1 MDIKFVRLIRKV
13 PRFIRNHGKDNL
25 FVYILTIPLLSF
37 FSLLLTPIKKKTD
50 KDPFYHVFNRFTA
63 TVNEMPQAA
72 LLEIGSRNV
81 TGVVKRDLF
90 QSTVDYTGVDIH
102 AGENV
107 DVVADVHELSSHLP
121 QNHYDAVFSIS
132 VFEHL
137 AMPWQAVIE
146 INRLMKPG
154 GLLFIATHPVI
165 PPHELPW
172 DFWRYSSETFKVL
185 LNQRTGFEILE
196 SVEGTPA
203 RILSLSRDRTTSKV
217 HLIPVHQS
225 IGVLARKID
234 VADAALSWK
243 LPVSS
248 LLQSQYPKGKTTA

>member
-1 MDIKFVRLIRKV
+1 MDIKIVTLIRKI
-13 PRFIRNHGKDNL
+13 PRFVEKHGIESFILYLITLPL
-25 FVYILTIPLLSF
+25 FSIVSW
-37 FSLLLTPIKKKTD
+37 LLTPIKKKTD
-50 KDPFYHVFNRFTA
+50 KDPFYHVFNRFAA
-63 TVNEMPQAA
+63 TVNNMPHAS

-81 TGVVKRDLF
+81 TGAVRRDVF
-90 QSTVDYTGVDIH
+90 QSNVDYTGLDIH

-121 QNHYDAVFSIS
+121 QDHYDAVFTIS

-137 AMPWQAVIE
+137 AMPWQALVE
-146 INRLMKPG
+146 INRVMKPG

-172 DFWRYSSETFKVL
+172 DFWRYSRETFKVL
-185 LNQRTGFEILE
+185 LNKRTGFEILE

-203 RILSLSRDRTTSKV
+203 RILSMSRDRTTSKV

-234 VADAALSWK
+234 APDEALSWK

-248 LLQSQYPKGKTTA
+248 LLQTEYPNG

>member
-1 MDIKFVRLIRKV
+1 MENKLISKIRKI
-13 PRFIRNHGKDNL
+13 PQFIKNYGIDNFAL
-25 FVYILTIPLLSF
+25 YLITAPLLSIV
-37 FSLLLTPIKKKTD
+37 SLLLTPIKKKVD

-63 TVNEMPQAA
+63 TVNEMPHAK

-81 TGVVKRDLF
+81 TGEVRRDIF
-90 QSTVDYTGVDIH
+90 QSTVDYTGLDIH

-107 DVVADVHELSSHLP
+107 DVVADVHELSAHLP
-121 QNHYDAVFSIS
+121 ENHYDAVFSIS

-137 AMPWQAVIE
+137 AMPWQVVIE
-146 INRLMKPG
+146 INRVMKPG

-165 PPHELPW
+165 PAHELPW

-234 VADAALSWK
+234 VPDAALAWK
-243 LPVSS
+243 LPVSN
-248 LLQSQYPKGKTTA
+248 LLQSQYPNG